1 MSEPIRSVVV
11 VGGGS
16 AGFLA
21 ALTLRRMLPQLKL
34 TVVHSPD
41 IPVIG
46 VGESTTSA
54 IAVHL
59 HQILGIDQTE
69 FHREVRPSWKLGLR
83 FEWGAADVPHFNYTF
98 DRYLDTRAR
107 GLGKWLGYYC
117 LADTKDAS
125 TFYALMD
132 RDKSP
137 AKMQGSKFTVDPR
150 ATYHLPNKRFIAYMQ
165 RKSEEAGATVIAD
178 EVMGVVQDESGDV
191 ASLKLKSGGE
201 VAGDLFIDCSGFG
214 SLLLG
219 DTLEEPY
226 ISYGDALFCD
236 RAVIGSWER
245 DDAVRPYTTMTTMD
259 HGWAWRIDFAEA
271 VTRGYVFSSQ
281 FVSDDAA
288 AQELKEKNPELGEDP
303 DLRVLRFP
311 SGRRARHVVRNVAAV
326 GNASGFVE
334 PLEATS
340 LHLIVE
346 QLYELAWGLI
356 DTNNRLTSE
365 LRDLLNEHFEVLWDD
380 VRDFLALHY
389 KYNFHSDSLFWQH
402 CREETPLGHA
412 EPLVAAYR
420 ELGPSRLLGR
430 LQRSGG
436 IFGFGGYMAMLVGMQ
451 LPTDARVELT
461 PQEAKAWRAVQNGH
475 RKEAAQTMAM
485 RPALARAHGDGAG
498 AGAAPESVPV
508 VGRNQACP
516 CGSGKKY
523 KFCHAAVR

>member
-1 MSEPIRSVVV
+1 MTEPIRSIVV

-21 ALTLRRMLPQLKL
+21 ALTLRRMLPAIPL

-59 HQILGIDQTE
+59 HQNLGINQAE

-98 DRYLDTRAR
+98 DRYLDKNAP

-117 LADTKDAS
+117 LTDTKDAS

-137 AKMQGSKFTVDPR
+137 AALQGSKFSLDPR
-150 ATYHLPNKRFIAYMQ
+150 TTYHLPNKRFIAYMQ

-178 EVMGVVQDESGDV
+178 EVEGVVQAESGDV
-191 ASLKLKSGGE
+191 ASLTLKSGRE
-201 VAGDLFIDCSGFG
+201 IAGDLFIDCSGFG

-219 DTLEEPY
+219 KTLEEPSV
-226 ISYGDALFCD
+226 SYQDALFCD
-236 RAVIGSWER
+236 RAVVGSWER
-245 DDAVRPYTTMTTMD
+245 DDAVKPYTTISTME
-259 HGWAWRIDFAEA
+259 HGWAWRIEFAEA
-271 VTRGYVFSSQ
+271 VTRGYVYASQ
-281 FVSDDAA
+281 FVSDDDA
-288 AQELKEKNPELGEDP
+288 AQELREKNPELGEDP

-311 SGRRARHVVRNVAAV
+311 SGRRERNVVRNVAAV

-346 QLYELAWGLI
+346 QIHNLALGLI
-356 DTNNRLTSE
+356 DTNHRLTPS
-365 LRDLLNEHFEVLWDD
+365 LRDLLNAHFVGLWDD

-389 KYNFHSDSLFWQH
+389 KYNFHSDSPFWRH
-402 CREETPLGHA
+402 CREETPLGRIEA
-412 EPLVAAYR
+412 MVEMYR

-430 LQRSGG
+430 VMHPGT
-436 IFGFGGYMAMLVGMQ
+436 IFGLGGYLAMLVGMQ
-451 LPTDARVELT
+451 LPTEARVELT
-461 PQEAKAWRAVQNGH
+461 PAEAKAWRAVQDGH
-475 RKEAAQTMAM
+475 RKEAAQTLQM
-485 RPALARAHGDGAG
+485 RPALERAYGHGAG
-498 AGAAPESVPV
+498 TGTTESVPV
-508 VGRNQACP
+508 VGRNEACP